1 MKKKLAVLLCAV
13 MSIGMMTGCS
23 GLGTEGGSTDGTAG
37 NMSDKTDISIWHDGD
52 EAIMKVIESQVN
64 ADLSEENITVR
75 L

>member
-37 NMSDKTDISIWHDGD
+37 NMSDKTDISIWHDWD
-52 EAIMKVIESQVN
+52 EAIM
-64 ADLSEENITVR
+64 
-75 L
+75 